1 MTAIYTIASFLIFWK
16 LVTSMI
22 TVQPCNLVQLVRK
35 IFAESL
41 FPYISGWKAS
51 DRGKLSWETCSKQR
65 TSRRAAE
72 IPDVLLPV
80 IFYFFYSPP
89 IKVDPAQKFRESCAL
104 HQSSAVKREVS
115 SAVGTLRVNQ
125 KAGNVLSSLV
135 FNFNFQATEDF
146 FNQFDLICGTGYCEF
161 MLKKLDKKRERRL

>member
-1 MTAIYTIASFLIFWK
+1 MSFLTCIQYILACLISRCRETYLYDREFSDV
-16 LVTSMI
+16 LEACHF
-22 TVQPCNLVQLVRK
+22 QCNYAPCNLVQLVRK

-65 TSRRAAE
+65 TPRRAVE

-89 IKVDPAQKFRESCAL
+89 IKVDPAQKSRESCAFY
-104 HQSSAVKREVS
+104 QSSAVKREFS
-115 SAVGTLRVNQ
+115 SVGTPRVNQ

-135 FNFNFQATEDF
+135 FQFHF
-146 FNQFDLICGTGYCEF
+146 FRQQKTSLTS
-161 MLKKLDKKRERRL
+161 LT